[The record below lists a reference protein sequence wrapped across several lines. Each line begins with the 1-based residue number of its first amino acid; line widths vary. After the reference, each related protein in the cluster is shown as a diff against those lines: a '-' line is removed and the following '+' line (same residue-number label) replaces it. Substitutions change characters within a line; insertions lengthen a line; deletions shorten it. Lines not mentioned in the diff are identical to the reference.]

1 MSNVKS
7 IFSNLDE
14 IDLTKDDHELVE
26 SCKDF
31 IKESKELVDY
41 LIIEDDRNRNNV
53 RWYSSKDLFV
63 SGMTMLIIH
72 QELIEETIKEYK
84 VKYGHT
90 SVIKNIVS
98 IFRKVVEH
106 NIETIKPY
114 EYLIDFNECQKIIL
128 KSKIGHLS

>member
-14 IDLTKDDHELVE
+14 IDLTNDDHELVE
-26 SCKDF
+26 SCNDF

-72 QELIEETIKEYK
+72 QELIEETIEEYK

-90 SVIKNIVS
+90 SVIKNIES

-106 NIETIKPY
+106 NVETIKPY
-114 EYLIDFNECQKIIL
+114 EYLIDFNECQKRIIGL
-128 KSKIGHLS
+128 ET